1 MTTDVDPS
9 TQMNYCDIQ
18 NVEFRCSSA
27 AGSSV
32 TSSGKSLMQEVKG
45 LVPYTEYIC
54 TARVRNLQV
63 WFTDPFDYSPDS
75 QEGRFT
81 TREGRK
87 Q

>member
-1 MTTDVDPS
+1 MTTGVDPI

-27 AGSSV
+27 GGNV
-32 TSSGKSLMQEVKG
+32 TASGKSLVQEVTG
-45 LVPYTEYIC
+45 LVPFTDYTC
-54 TARVRNLQV
+54 SARVRNQQV
-63 WFTDPFDYSPDS
+63 SFSDPFDYSPDS

-81 TREGRK
+81 TKEGRK